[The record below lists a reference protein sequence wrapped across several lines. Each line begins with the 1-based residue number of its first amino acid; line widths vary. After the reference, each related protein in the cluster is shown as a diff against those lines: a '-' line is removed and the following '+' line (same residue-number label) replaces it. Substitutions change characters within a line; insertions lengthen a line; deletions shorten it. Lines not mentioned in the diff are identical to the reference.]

1 MSAASKIRVG
11 AAVVIAGEVV
21 SLVTQEWA
29 RASTFL
35 GFVLASGSLLA
46 AGAVLATWGVIQI
59 GQRS

>member
-1 MSAASKIRVG
+1 LSAASKIRIG
-11 AAVVIAGEVV
+11 AAIVIAGELA
-21 SLVTQEWA
+21 SLLTQEWA

-35 GFVLASGSLLA
+35 GFVLVSGGLLA